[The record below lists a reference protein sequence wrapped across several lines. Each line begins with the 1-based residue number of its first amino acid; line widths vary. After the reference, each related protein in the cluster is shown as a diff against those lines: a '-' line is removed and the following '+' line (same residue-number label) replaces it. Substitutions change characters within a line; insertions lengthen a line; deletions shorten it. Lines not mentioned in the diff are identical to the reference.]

1 MRAWR
6 VTPATRSGTWP
17 DGPDCRCARSGSTP
31 TLGVLPP
38 ADRSPAGYR
47 RYGLEAL
54 ARLDLIRTLREL
66 DVDLATIRR
75 VLDREVSIA
84 EVAAVHAEAL
94 DVQIRTLRLRRAVL
108 RAVAKRR
115 SSPEEMRLIHKLAKL
130 SDAERRR
137 IIHQFIDD
145 AFGDLDA
152 NPDFVA
158 MMRSA
163 IPELPDDPS
172 PEQVDAWWSWPSW
185 SRTRTS
191 RRASAGWPNS
201 RPPNVPPASPLAR
214 HRSDDCGSSA
224 DENVGRSAHPPTG
237 RLLRA
242 VI

>member
-1 MRAWR
+1 GMDGD
-6 VTPATRSGTWP
+6 TRYSIG
-17 DGPDCRCARSGSTP
+17 DLARRTGLSVRTIRFYSDT
-31 TLGVLPP
+31 GVLPP

-47 RYGLEAL
+47 RYGLGAL

-94 DVQIRTLRLRRAVL
+94 DVQIRTLRLGRAVL
-108 RAVAKRR
+108 RAVAKQR
-115 SSPEEMRLIHKLAKL
+115 SSPEEMRLMHKLAKL

-163 IPELPDDPS
+163 MPDLAG
-172 PEQVDAWWSWPSW
+172 QR
-185 SRTRTS
+185 SR
-191 RRASAGWPNS
+191 A
-201 RPPNVPPASPLAR
+201 
-214 HRSDDCGSSA
+214 
-224 DENVGRSAHPPTG
+224 
-237 RLLRA
+237 
-242 VI
+242 